1 MREVP
6 NQIISLVKDHQ
17 VLFSAKA
24 RHQLDTGIF
33 DTDDLIHSVL
43 YGEVVKKKKDEEKMS
58 QYKYIIIGPSR
69 SGTPIYSCGKIVSLL
84 KKAYYIITFH
94 ETR

>member
-1 MREVP
+1 MGDVP
-6 NQIISLVKDHQ
+6 NQVINIVKDHL

-24 RHQLDTGIF
+24 RHQLDVGIF

-43 YGEVVKKKKDEEKMS
+43 YGKVVKKEKDEQKIS
-58 QYKYIIIGPSR
+58 RYKYTIVGPSR
-69 SGTPIYSCGKIVSLL
+69 SGISIYSCGKVINLH
-84 KKAYYIITFH
+84 KKTYFIITFH

>member
-6 NQIISLVKDHQ
+6 NQITGLVKDHQ

-24 RHQLDTGIF
+24 RHQLDIGIF

-43 YGEVVKKKKDEEKMS
+43 YGEVVKKERDEQKTAH
-58 QYKYIIIGPSR
+58 YKYTIVGPSR
-69 SGTPIYSCGKIVSLL
+69 SGVTIYSCGKIINLL
-84 KKAYYIITFH
+84 GKAYFIITFH
-94 ETR
+94 EMR

>member
-1 MREVP
+1 MKEVP

-43 YGEVVKKKKDEEKMS
+43 YGEVIKKERDEEKVS
-58 QYKYIIIGPSR
+58 EYKYTIVGPSR
-69 SGTPIYSCGKIVSLL
+69 SGVSIYSCGKIINLL
-84 KKAYYIITFH
+84 KKNYFIITFH

>member
-1 MREVP
+1 MKEAP

-33 DTDDLIHSVL
+33 DSDDLIHSVL
-43 YGEVVKKKKDEEKMS
+43 DGEVIKKERDEKKIS
-58 QYKYIIIGPSR
+58 GYKYTIIGPSR
-69 SGTPIYSCGKIVSLL
+69 SGVPIYSCGKIISLL
-84 KKAYYIITFH
+84 EKAYFIITFH

>member
-1 MREVP
+1 MRRVP
-6 NQIISLVKDHQ
+6 NQIIGLVKDHQ

-24 RHQLDTGIF
+24 RHQLDTGTF

-43 YGEVVKKKKDEEKMS
+43 YGEVVKKERDE
-58 QYKYIIIGPSR
+58 QRAARYKYTIVGPSR
-69 SGTPIYSCGKIVSLL
+69 SGMTIYSCGKIVNLFE
-84 KKAYYIITFH
+84 KNYFIITFH